1 MNTNRTDNGLLQDC
15 YFGPC
20 VLVDSTNV
28 NNYKKN
34 SPSRNS
40 ISSDFSQKDIE
51 QQSNNISRNV
61 EMLPITLQVLK
72 AKQNFRSKGN
82 PNQQSQSNFIKGSK
96 RQLLEPKNQKSEG
109 PSFLKTYITNS
120 IINKF
125 KNNLYLSSYVLP
137 YYMKY
142 ILDNENYLQEQKEKT
157 KLNSNKQERSKEN
170 GQTNKMLKL
179 SHLLMPGKNLT
190 ILWDFI
196 SLFVL
201 FLRLF
206 FCTMIASFGQ
216 SDNFFK
222 GCELFFNIYILFE
235 TLLTICRPVILQGE
249 IVSELEQIWI
259 LYLKHQMLEDL
270 SSFVIWFMIYF
281 GLNQVI
287 VLNEIFAIT
296 QFVITVRQIA
306 RKYNI
311 QIEQLYLKGFN
322 SDFLDLISLFIIICF
337 FAHTMACLWYYI
349 GHITLNQ
356 GSWLTYYETTNENI
370 WAKYNLSYYW
380 ATMTMVTVGY
390 GDITP
395 KNQVEVAFVSIV
407 MISSSCMFAYSMNS
421 IGVIVKTIY
430 DEKTRFKRTLIL
442 MNQFMSK
449 NEVDSQIQSRVK
461 NYIKFSIENEVLEN
475 KEETTKII
483 NDLPVGLRKELESD
497 IQQKVIQKIK
507 VITDYFSIQT
517 QNKVKNNLCLVKFTP
532 KDIIYHRD
540 DMKDKNLYIFKQ
552 LCRYFISEGEV
563 QIFEEQSQKVIRR
576 LKAGDVFGEF
586 QFFTGQTPKEST
598 ISVGFTQLYR
608 IDREKFINIIKQTQK
623 DYEKFHKIKDSIL
636 YSKNYT
642 SILSKCYICNKYTHR
657 DIECPYLTY
666 QPSKYLKI
674 LKFNKSEHNERQK
687 YTRNNRKKSKAQL
700 DQQQIEATIRDYQEF
715 LTESMLNDLNDQ
727 VLTYQVSDTISG
739 QIETIP
745 IDEFRQKSSNSINKN
760 IQQTGLNRRESQTP
774 NLDLDKKKS
783 VVLIKQKVSLTEE
796 EKRKTQIYRETLI
809 FKQLDQFQVKQ
820 QFYMLEGMDKMQN
833 YIDYLPHNNANI
845 VIRNAN
851 KEKPRTKSIKPQ
863 VFKFSNN
870 SFRIAKN
877 I

>member
-1 MNTNRTDNGLLQDC
+1 MQVNTNRTDNGLLQDC

-20 VLVDSTNV
+20 VLVDSTHV

-34 SPSRNS
+34 SPSKNS
-40 ISSDFSQKDIE
+40 ISSDISQKEIE
-51 QQSNNISRNV
+51 QQSNNISQNV

-72 AKQNFRSKGN
+72 AKQNFRNKGN

-96 RQLLEPKNQKSEG
+96 RQLLEPKIQKSEQ
-109 PSFLKTYITNS
+109 PTFMKTLIKNN

-125 KNNLYLSSYVLP
+125 KNNLYQSSYVLP
-137 YYMKY
+137 DQMKY
-142 ILDNENYLQEQKEKT
+142 ILEKESYIQEQKEKT
-157 KLNSNKQERSKEN
+157 KVNSNKIGMSKEN
-170 GQTNKMLKL
+170 GQTSKILKL
-179 SHLLMPGKNLT
+179 SVLLMPDRNLT

-222 GCELFFNIYILFE
+222 GSEVFFNIYILFE
-235 TLLTICRPVILQGE
+235 TVLTIFRPIILQGE

-259 LYLKHQMLEDL
+259 LYLKNQMLEDL

-281 GLNQVI
+281 DLNQVV
-287 VLNEIFAIT
+287 VLNEILAII
-296 QFVITVRQIA
+296 QFIITVRQIA

-337 FAHTMACLWYYI
+337 FAHTMACLWHYI
-349 GHITLNQ
+349 GYITLNQ
-356 GSWLTYYETTNENI
+356 GSWLTYYEITNENI
-370 WAKYNLSYYW
+370 WVKYNFSYYW

-430 DEKTRFKRTLIL
+430 DEKIRFKRTLIL

-497 IQQKVIQKIK
+497 IQQKAIQKIK

-517 QNKVKNNLCLVKFTP
+517 QNQVKNNLIPIKFTP

-540 DMKDKNLYIFKQ
+540 DIKDKNL
-552 LCRYFISEGEV
+552 YFISEGEV
-563 QIFEEQSQKVIRR
+563 QILEEQSQKIIRR

-586 QFFTGQTPKEST
+586 QFFTGQNPKEST

-608 IDREKFINIIKQTQK
+608 IDRDKFISIIKQTQK

-642 SILSKCYICNKYTHR
+642 SILSKCYICNKYSHK

-674 LKFNKSEHNERQK
+674 FKFNKFEHNDRQK
-687 YTRNNRKKSKAQL
+687 QKRNDRKHVKAQI

-715 LTESMLNDLNDQ
+715 LSESILGELNDQ
-727 VLTYQVSDTISG
+727 VLTYQVSDSMSG

-745 IDEFRQKSSNSINKN
+745 IEELREKSSNSINKN
-760 IQQTGLNRRESQTP
+760 IQQNVLNRRESQTP
-774 NLDLDKKKS
+774 ILDIDKRKS
-783 VVLIKQKVSLTEE
+783 VVLVKKKLSLTEE
-796 EKRKTQIYRETLI
+796 ERRKTQIYRETLI

-820 QFYMLEGMDKMQN
+820 QFYVLEGFDKMQN
-833 YIDYLPHNNANI
+833 YIDYLPHNNANQ

-851 KEKPRTKSIKPQ
+851 KEKPKAKSIRPQ
-863 VFKFSNN
+863 VFKFSN
-870 SFRIAKN
+870 SFRVMKN

>member
-40 ISSDFSQKDIE
+40 ISSDLSQKEIE

-61 EMLPITLQVLK
+61 EILPITLQVLK
-72 AKQNFRSKGN
+72 AKQNFRTKGN

-96 RQLLEPKNQKSEG
+96 RQLLEPKNQKQEG
-109 PSFLKTYITNS
+109 PSFLKTYIKNS

-125 KNNLYLSSYVLP
+125 KNNLYQSSYVLP
-137 YYMKY
+137 YYMKQ
-142 ILDNENYLQEQKEKT
+142 ILDNENYLQDQKEKT
-157 KLNSNKQERSKEN
+157 KQNSNKLERSNES

-179 SHLLMPGKNLT
+179 SHLLMPDKNLT

-196 SLFVL
+196 SLLVL

-222 GCELFFNIYILFE
+222 GCELFFNIYMLFE
-235 TLLTICRPVILQGE
+235 TVLTIFRPVILQGE

-259 LYLKHQMLEDL
+259 LYLKQQMLEDL

-281 GLNQVI
+281 DLNKVV
-287 VLNEIFAIT
+287 VLNEILAIT
-296 QFVITVRQIA
+296 QFIITVRQIA

-337 FAHTMACLWYYI
+337 FAHTMACLWHYI
-349 GHITLNQ
+349 GYTTQNQ
-356 GSWLTYYETTNENI
+356 GSWLTYYEIINENV
-370 WAKYNLSYYW
+370 WSKYNLSYYW
-380 ATMTMVTVGY
+380 ATVTMVTVGY

-395 KNQVEVAFVSIV
+395 KNQAEVAFVSIV
-407 MISSSCMFAYSMNS
+407 MILSSCMFAYSMNS
-421 IGVIVKTIY
+421 IGVIVKIIY
-430 DEKTRFKRTLIL
+430 DEKTKFKRTLIL
-442 MNQFMSK
+442 MNQYMSK
-449 NEVDSQIQSRVK
+449 NEVDSSIQSRVK

-475 KEETTKII
+475 KEETAKII

-497 IQQKVIQKIK
+497 IQQKAIQKIK

-517 QNKVKNNLCLVKFTP
+517 SNQVKNNLFPVKFTP

-540 DMKDKNLYIFKQ
+540 DAKEKNL
-552 LCRYFISEGEV
+552 YFISEGEV

-586 QFFTGQTPKEST
+586 QFFTGQNPKEST
-598 ISVGFTQLYR
+598 ISVGFTQLYK
-608 IDREKFINIIKQTQK
+608 IDREKFIKIIKQTQK

-636 YSKNYT
+636 YSKNYNT
-642 SILSKCYICNKYTHR
+642 ILSKCYICNKYTHR

-674 LKFNKSEHNERQK
+674 LKFNKFEHNERQK
-687 YTRNNRKKSKAQL
+687 YTRNNRKNIKAQL
-700 DQQQIEATIRDYQEF
+700 DQQQIETIIRDFQEF
-715 LTESMLNDLNDQ
+715 LSETNLGEQNDQ
-727 VLTYQVSDTISG
+727 VLTYQVSDTVSG
-739 QIETIP
+739 QVESIP
-745 IDEFRQKSSNSINKN
+745 LEEVKQKTQNSINKN
-760 IQQTGLNRRESQTP
+760 IQQNYLHQRESQAP

-783 VVLIKQKVSLTEE
+783 VVLIKQRQSLTEE
-796 EKRKTQIYRETLI
+796 ERRKTQIYRETLI
-809 FKQLDQFQVKQ
+809 FRQLDQFQVKQ
-820 QFYMLEGMDKMQN
+820 QFYVLEGFDKMQN
-833 YIDYLPHNNANI
+833 YIDYLPHNNANL

-851 KEKPRTKSIKPQ
+851 KEKPKAKSIKPQ
-863 VFKFSNN
+863 VFKFSN